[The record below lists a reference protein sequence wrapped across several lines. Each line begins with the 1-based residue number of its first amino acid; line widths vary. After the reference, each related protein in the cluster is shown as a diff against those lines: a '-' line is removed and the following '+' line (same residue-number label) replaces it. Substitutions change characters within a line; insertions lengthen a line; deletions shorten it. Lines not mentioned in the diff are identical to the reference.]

1 MPDVVLVVVGSPG
14 IEGLGGLRL
23 LRLRILRILRM
34 RLVVI
39 VLSPIV
45 VPLPTELRLLRILLL
60 WSTVD
65 SGTVIIAIAIP
76 PTARISML
84 RMVGMAAG
92 RSSGISVT
100 AAAGIGI

>member
-1 MPDVVLVVVGSPG
+1 MVLVVVRSPG

-34 RLVVI
+34 RLLVVI

-60 WSTVD
+60 WSTAD
-65 SGTVIIAIAIP
+65 SGTVTIAIAIP

>member
-60 WSTVD
+60 WSTAD
-65 SGTVIIAIAIP
+65 SGTVTIAIAIP